1 MMLVAVYLWTG
12 KGYKIFLADGHE
24 NINKMSCFVGQ
35 EYSRVLQVTER
46 GLGTRA
52 PSYKTVCGWM
62 NAIKNS
68 QEERDN
74 ALTVKPQHR

>member
-1 MMLVAVYLWTG
+1 M
-12 KGYKIFLADGHE
+12 
-24 NINKMSCFVGQ
+24 
-35 EYSRVLQVTER
+35 LQVTER
-46 GLGTRA
+46 RLGTRA